1 MMKQITA
8 IIRPE
13 KFETVRNAIEK
24 CGYPGIMVSDI
35 EGHGKQKGI
44 EQVWRGE
51 KFKMNLLPKIKL
63 QIVVPASETEKIVQ
77 EIVKAAKTGNV
88 GDGKIFISSVDEAIR
103 IRTGERGDTAI

>member
-13 KFETVRNAIEK
+13 KFDALRAALDR
-24 CGYPGIMVSDI
+24 CGYPGIMLSDI

-51 KFKMNLLPKIKL
+51 KFRMELVPKVKI
-63 QIVVPASETEKIVQ
+63 QIVVPAADTEKIVQ
-77 EIVKAAKTGNV
+77 EIIRATKTGNV
-88 GDGKIFISSVDEAIR
+88 GDGKIFISPVEEVIR
-103 IRTGERGDTAI
+103 IRTGERGEKAL

>member
-1 MMKQITA
+1 MKQITA

-13 KFETVRNAIEK
+13 KFDAVRQALER

-51 KFKMNLLPKIKL
+51 KFRMELLPKMKI
-63 QIVVPASETEKIVQ
+63 QIVVADSDRSKMVTEI
-77 EIVKAAKTGNV
+77 IKAAKTGNV
-88 GDGKIFISSVDEAIR
+88 GDGKIFVSSVDEAYR
-103 IRTGERGDTAI
+103 IRTGESGDGAL